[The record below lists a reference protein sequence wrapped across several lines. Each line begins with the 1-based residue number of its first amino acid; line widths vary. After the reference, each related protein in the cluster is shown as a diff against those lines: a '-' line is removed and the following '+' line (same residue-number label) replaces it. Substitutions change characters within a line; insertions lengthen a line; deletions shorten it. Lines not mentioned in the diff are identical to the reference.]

1 MSILLN
7 GDCLE
12 LMKDLDDNSVDLIFT
27 DLPYGQVSCE
37 WDVKIDFKQ
46 MWEEFMRI
54 KKERTPI
61 FFCCSTKFGV
71 EIINSA
77 PKKCP
82 FRYDIVWVKS
92 APCGFLSA
100 KKMPMKKHEML
111 YVFYEKLPF
120 YDLSS
125 HKHKF
130 KEEVVKEDPKWKAD
144 TQSKSG
150 DAYGEAYRKNKPTAF
165 QPNKYE
171 PPLPTSVQKEDQC
184 FGTQYLEKKVDY
196 ADRKGQP
203 RYEPPLPTSV
213 QKEANTGACYGE
225 EPRDLA
231 EYKECGK
238 KGKNQVL
245 YDPPLPV
252 SVVKEEDRY
261 GVQNIYN
268 GGQPVKELRPEGQIG
283 KGSYDPPLPTS
294 VQKEEL
300 LSGGASGL
308 AGGDIYK
315 LTDRKTPLKELRPK
329 GQIGKSYDPP
339 LPVSVVKEGGTY
351 QHLYGEI
358 KDMDYHHLKSKMGN
372 PVYEPPLPTS
382 VQKQGCYDGEKEIR
396 PEDRIGGT
404 PLYEPPLPNSIL
416 EIKSQRGKHSTQKP
430 TDLMKWV
437 LKYYSKE
444 GDVVLDPTM
453 GSGSTGVACKEMN
466 RNFIGMEL
474 DPEIYEVAV
483 SRIEG

>member
-37 WDVKIDFKQ
+37 WDVKIDFAQ
-46 MWEEFMRI
+46 MWAEFMRI

-100 KKMPMKKHEML
+100 RKMPMKKHEML

-130 KEEVVKEDPKWKAD
+130 KK
-144 TQSKSG
+144 
-150 DAYGEAYRKNKPTAF
+150 
-165 QPNKYE
+165 E
-171 PPLPTSVQKEDQC
+171 PPLPTSVQKETYTGVW
-184 FGTQYLEKKVDY
+184 GT
-196 ADRKGQP
+196 
-203 RYEPPLPTSV
+203 LPKTGAS
-213 QKEANTGACYGE
+213 KEAH
-225 EPRDLA
+225 
-231 EYKECGK
+231 
-238 KGKNQVL
+238 
-245 YDPPLPV
+245 
-252 SVVKEEDRY
+252 S
-261 GVQNIYN
+261 
-268 GGQPVKELRPEGQIG
+268 GQ
-283 KGSYDPPLPTS
+283 
-294 VQKEEL
+294 
-300 LSGGASGL
+300 
-308 AGGDIYK
+308 
-315 LTDRKTPLKELRPK
+315 
-329 GQIGKSYDPP
+329 YDPP

-372 PVYEPPLPTS
+372 PV
-382 VQKQGCYDGEKEIR
+382 
-396 PEDRIGGT
+396 
-404 PLYEPPLPNSIL
+404 YEPPLPNSIL

-474 DPEIYEVAV
+474 NPEIYEVAV
-483 SRIEG
+483 SRIEE